1 LPPLPVIPG
10 TKWIQIGQ
18 QHGGVAAKEIDRG
31 IRFYQAY
38 FQEKSKLDWE
48 SAKAAA
54 QKFLPLLIGK
64 CPHLV
69 EEMKG
74 MDYIFESGLE

>member
-1 LPPLPVIPG
+1 M
-10 TKWIQIGQ
+10 
-18 QHGGVAAKEIDRG
+18 
-31 IRFYQAY
+31 
-38 FQEKSKLDWE
+38 DWD

-54 QKFLPLLIGK
+54 QKFLPLLLST

-74 MDYIFESGLE
+74 MVTFLESGLEIVCAQ